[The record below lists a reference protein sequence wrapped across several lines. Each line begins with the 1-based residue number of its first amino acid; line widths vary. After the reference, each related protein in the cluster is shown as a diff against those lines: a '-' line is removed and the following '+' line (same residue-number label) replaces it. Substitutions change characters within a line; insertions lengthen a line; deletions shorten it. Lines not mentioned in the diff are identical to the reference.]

1 MLAAGP
7 EHEQGKGSG
16 QRGSLEARGGHL
28 DMPPWTSQRDE
39 HRAEQDKHKDD
50 RIDLKRKIELA
61 VQERA
66 TQRDPIMAVK
76 WRETTMQEWS
86 GDLRDIAAG
95 IGGGKPY
102 QLDGE
107 FVTVDAPYQLS
118 HTWRSVGA
126 PGGPSLVTYGLATH
140 GDGVHLTLRHTGL
153 MNPDI
158 CEKTR
163 AGWETDFARLQEIT
177 QAEKRRPFHADL
189 WRTRCHS
196 WSQSLDQTWTRSC
209 CTSLPPSPRRSAH

>member
-1 MLAAGP
+1 MTATNSPVHNTATA
-7 EHEQGKGSG
+7 QAN
-16 QRGSLEARGGHL
+16 LETGEIEAFAVFY
-28 DMPPWTSQRDE
+28 TSAERLF
-39 HRAEQDKHKDD
+39 RA
-50 RIDLKRKIELA
+50 L
-61 VQERA
+61 
-66 TQRDPIMAVK
+66 
-76 WRETTMQEWS
+76 TTKEICNWWVRPGVFNTQEWS
-86 GDLRDIAAG
+86 GDLREGGRWAAAG

-163 AGWETDFARLQEIT
+163 AGWETSFARLQEIT
-177 QAEKRRPFHADL
+177 QAEKR
-189 WRTRCHS
+189 
-196 WSQSLDQTWTRSC
+196 
-209 CTSLPPSPRRSAH
+209 